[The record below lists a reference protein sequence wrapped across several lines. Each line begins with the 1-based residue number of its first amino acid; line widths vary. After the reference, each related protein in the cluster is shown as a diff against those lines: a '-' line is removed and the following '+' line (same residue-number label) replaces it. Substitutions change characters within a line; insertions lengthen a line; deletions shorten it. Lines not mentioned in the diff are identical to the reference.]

1 MKKAA
6 YLIIGFVLGAFASS
20 GARLLMAQD
29 PVKLSPQYYKVWI
42 DNDRVRVLE
51 FHLKPG
57 EKEAMHSHPPGFVYV
72 FDDAT
77 LRMTLPDG
85 TSSDMS
91 AKGGEVLWREATTH
105 ASENV
110 GKTEA
115 HALALELKPCKP

>member
-20 GARLLMAQD
+20 GVRLLMAQD

-51 FHLKPG
+51 YHLKPG
-57 EKEAMHSHPPGFVYV
+57 QKEAMHSHPPGFVYSIS
-72 FDDAT
+72 DAT
-77 LRMTLPDG
+77 LRMTVPDG
-85 TSSDMS
+85 TTSDVS
-91 AKGGEVLWREATTH
+91 LHAGQVAWREATTH
-105 ASENV
+105 AAENI
-110 GKTEA
+110 GKDEA

>member
-1 MKKAA
+1 VTKVA
-6 YLIIGFVLGAFASS
+6 YLVLGIVLGALGSS

-29 PVKLSPQYYKVWI
+29 PVKLSPQNYKVRI

-57 EKEAMHSHPPGFVYV
+57 ESEPMHSHPPGFVYS
-72 FDDAT
+72 FSDAT

-85 TSSDMS
+85 SKSNDQLH
-91 AKGGEVLWREATTH
+91 AGDLYWREATTH
-105 ASENV
+105 AAENI
-110 GKTEA
+110 GNTEA

>member
-1 MKKAA
+1 VTKAA
-6 YLIIGFVLGAFASS
+6 YLIIGIVLGVLASS
-20 GARLLMAQD
+20 GSRLLLAQD
-29 PVKLSPQYYKVWI
+29 PVKLTPQNYNVRI

-57 EKEAMHSHPPGFVYV
+57 DSEPMHSHPPGFVYS

-85 TSSDMS
+85 SKSTQQLHT
-91 AKGGEVLWREATTH
+91 GELYWREATTH
-105 ASENV
+105 AAENI
-110 GKTEA
+110 GTTEA